1 MSRRGRK
8 AALPDGPHH
17 RPAVLEPATLV
28 VHHRDRQGAT
38 ATFDFAELP
47 VAAVM
52 QRSLAAL
59 FAARCAPGGGW
70 DSFQTSRGNWY
81 SLRAFSKFLAG
92 EQRPPDDVPD
102 LTPAHWNAWRLS
114 RPASVTGYRTYRE
127 VASLLRGDPRLNA
140 TTREAMAKRMRRVK
154 TQENAY
160 TPEEFDEVRR
170 TARKVFRTALLRIRE
185 NTRMLIEW
193 REGRLPP
200 GSPEWVTGEALDT
213 LARTGNVPLQ
223 ENFPSGHSRWRP
235 VTRVARVLGGEGA
248 EHTWTR
254 LYLGRGEACALA
266 VLLVTEY
273 GVNATTVC
281 EMPAPRATPDSE
293 ANGTLVYRI
302 ELEKRRRGGS
312 LHHETRNLADFGAA
326 SPGRLI
332 TEALEA
338 TAHARAFTAAAGAS
352 RDRLIVWHEH
362 AGQHRPLGDL
372 DGSKIGPF
380 TLGLSTHNVSQWATR
395 QGLPGSV
402 MRRSRKTVNVIHRR
416 GPAQNSQDTHDSVY
430 VLPDPQAH
438 QAAIPVIAAGAEAAV
453 ESARR
458 TVFRA
463 ELVDAPRPG
472 DEETATAGCRDY
484 TSSPFTP
491 GGTNCRAS
499 FLLCTACPN
508 ARVAPAHHPRLA
520 HLHAALENLRGVLDT
535 EVWTADW
542 SEAHARLE
550 DLRHRLGPAVWDA
563 ALAAA
568 TDTDREMIDQLLNG
582 TFDL

>member
-1 MSRRGRK
+1 M
-8 AALPDGPHH
+8 
-17 RPAVLEPATLV
+17 
-28 VHHRDRQGAT
+28 
-38 ATFDFAELP
+38 
-47 VAAVM
+47 
-52 QRSLAAL
+52 
-59 FAARCAPGGGW
+59 
-70 DSFQTSRGNWY
+70 
-81 SLRAFSKFLAG
+81 
-92 EQRPPDDVPD
+92 
-102 LTPAHWNAWRLS
+102 
-114 RPASVTGYRTYRE
+114 TGYKIYRE
-127 VASLLRGDPRLNA
+127 VASLLRGDPRLSA
-140 TTREAMAKRMRRVK
+140 STREAMAKRMRRVK
-154 TQENAY
+154 TQEKAY

-170 TARKVFRTALLRIRE
+170 TARKIFRTALLRIRE
-185 NTRMLIEW
+185 NTRMLTEW
-193 REGRLPP
+193 REGRFPP
-200 GSPEWVTGEALDT
+200 GSAEWVTGEALDV

-254 LYLGRGEACALA
+254 LYLGLGEACALA

-281 EMPAPRATPDSE
+281 EMPAPRATPDAE
-293 ANGTLVYRI
+293 ANEMLVYRV
-302 ELEKRRRGGS
+302 ELEKRRRGAS

-338 TAHARAFTAAAGAS
+338 TAHARAFTAAAGAR

-362 AGQHRPLGDL
+362 AGQRRQLGDL

-380 TLGLSTHNVSQWATR
+380 TVGLSTENVSQWATR
-395 QGLPGSV
+395 LGLPGSV

-416 GPAQNSQDTHDSVY
+416 GPAQNTQDTHDSIY

-438 QAAIPVIAAGAEAAV
+438 QVAIPVIAAGAEAAM

-458 TVFRA
+458 TVLRA

-472 DEETATAGCRDY
+472 DQETATAGCRDY
-484 TSSPFTP
+484 THSPFTT
-491 GGTNCRAS
+491 GGVNCRAS

-508 ARVAPAHHPRLA
+508 ARIAPAHHPRLA
-520 HLHAALENLRGVLDT
+520 HLHAALENLRGVLGTD
-535 EVWTADW
+535 VWTADW

-550 DLRHRLGPAVWDA
+550 GLRHRLGSAVWDA
-563 ALAAA
+563 ALGAAA
-568 TDTDREMIDQLLNG
+568 DTDREMIDQLLNG